1 MCHHFIGEHR
11 ISVTESKELIIK
23 AEPPFIVHD
32 QYEGNSKLT
41 VNDFALIRLSEQVD
55 FSRHPHIRPICIPDY
70 KFQDYRDEEPVIVVG
85 WGRTEVKFERYGS
98 FFFGNGSTPADT
110 LQKLELR

>member
-32 QYEGNSKLT
+32 QYKGNSKLT
-41 VNDFALIRLSEQVD
+41 VNDFALIRLSDQVD
-55 FSRHPHIRPICIPDY
+55 FNRHPHIRPICIPDY